1 MPDGKIS
8 LAGIWENRRGLGR
21 GGRGG
26 RAGGEGAGAA
36 APAQAQ
42 AQGAGRGQAPGG
54 QAASGG
60 RGGRG
65 GRGGAP
71 NLTETGIPIATFF
84 NIGQNMEGGTAP
96 MTPWA
101 LALRK
106 ERMDKNMQ
114 DNPDAHCLPIGHMQL
129 HLHPQPR
136 KYIQTQDEL
145 TMIWEANYGLRHVF
159 LDGRPAPDNDP
170 VPWWYGYT
178 TGRWEGDTLVATT
191 THIRDGM
198 WLDVNGTPLT
208 EQGIII
214 ERFRRPSFGYME
226 IDVTIEDSKAFTKP
240 FTVRVNQQIMV
251 DSELIEFICN
261 ENERSSRHYQE

>member
-1 MPDGKIS
+1 
-8 LAGIWENRRGLGR
+8 
-21 GGRGG
+21 
-26 RAGGEGAGAA
+26 
-36 APAQAQ
+36 
-42 AQGAGRGQAPGG
+42 
-54 QAASGG
+54 
-60 RGGRG
+60 
-65 GRGGAP
+65 
-71 NLTETGIPIATFF
+71 
-84 NIGQNMEGGTAP
+84 MEGGTAP

-208 EQGIII
+208 EHGIII

>member
-8 LAGIWENRRGLGR
+8 RAGIWENRRGLGR

-26 RAGGEGAGAA
+26 RAGGVGAGAA

-42 AQGAGRGQAPGG
+42 AQGAGRGPAPGG
-54 QAASGG
+54 QAAP
-60 RGGRG
+60 GGRG